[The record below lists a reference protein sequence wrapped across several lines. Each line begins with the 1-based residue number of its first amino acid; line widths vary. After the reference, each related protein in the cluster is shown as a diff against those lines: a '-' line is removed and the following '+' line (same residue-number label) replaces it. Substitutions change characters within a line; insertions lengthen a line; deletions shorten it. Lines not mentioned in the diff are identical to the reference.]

1 MNKILI
7 ICIILLLGI
16 IVGGLGGG
24 FLFIKAQK
32 IFPYYEQLTKTRLR
46 TAVNLQPEA
55 QKSAQYAGSKSCL
68 ECHEENYEAWRA
80 SYHAKMIQSVK
91 ETPEAIVGDFAT
103 LPADAHFSL
112 DEIVYTIGGKFKQRY
127 MLRDDLDGAE
137 DYVIG
142 DYQWNVE
149 LQRWQPYHPYKDWY
163 SEGFPQDNKQVH
175 TSRTC
180 DGCHFVGF
188 MSREV
193 RIEPA
198 IACES
203 CHGPASTH
211 IDDPRNETIFKAT
224 NADPYRATEVCL
236 QCHMR
241 NRDRRLAT
249 QSLAELFGD
258 VRDYPQG
265 FEPGRPLQAY
275 KMQAPFEP
283 GQETSE
289 FYGNNV
295 GKKNRMQGNEFVLSV
310 MYKHGITCVNCHN
323 PHTLDSTTTT
333 PTGDALCMKCH
344 DFGSLIGP
352 HQESLEAHT
361 RHKTDSTGSSCIEC
375 HMPKTGRHLKSSP
388 LTVRSHVFGF
398 IGPSQTRKYGVPNA
412 CTSCHDD
419 KDLDWAD
426 KSMREWGMLQWQ

>member
-1 MNKILI
+1 MNRKLI
-7 ICIILLLGI
+7 ILTIILLGVVSGGI
-16 IVGGLGGG
+16 GGG
-24 FLFIKAQK
+24 YLFVKAQK
-32 IFPYYEQLTKTRLR
+32 ILPYYGQLTKTRLR
-46 TAVNLQPEA
+46 AAVNLQPEA
-55 QKSAQYAGSKSCL
+55 QKSAQYRGSQSCA
-68 ECHEENYEAWRA
+68 ECHVEQHEAWRV
-80 SYHAKMIQSVK
+80 SFHAKMIQPVK
-91 ETPEAIVGDFAT
+91 ESPEAIVGDFVT
-103 LPADAHFSL
+103 LPADANFSL
-112 DEIVYTIGGKFKQRY
+112 EDIAYTIGGKFKQRY

-163 SEGFPQDNKQVH
+163 SEGFPQDNKLVH

-188 MSREV
+188 MSLEQ

-203 CHGPASTH
+203 CHGPGSAH
-211 IDDPRNETIFKAT
+211 VDDPRDETIYKAT
-224 NADPYRATEVCL
+224 DADPHRATEVCL
-236 QCHMR
+236 QCHMS
-241 NRDRRLAT
+241 NRDRRLASR
-249 QSLAELFGD
+249 SLVDLFGD

-265 FEPGRPLQAY
+265 FVPGRPLQDY
-275 KMQAPFEP
+275 KMQTPFEP
-283 GQETSE
+283 GKETGE
-289 FYGNNV
+289 FYGNGV
-295 GKKNRMQGNEFVLSV
+295 GKKNRMQGNEFVRSV

-333 PTGDALCMKCH
+333 PTGDALCMRCH
-344 DFGSLIGP
+344 DFGALIGP
-352 HQESLEAHT
+352 HQEGIEAHT
-361 RHKTDSTGSSCIEC
+361 RHEADSTGSSCIEC

-398 IGPSQTRKYGVPNA
+398 IGPGETRKHGVPNS
-412 CTSCHDD
+412 CTNCHDD

-426 KSMREWGMLQWQ
+426 TAMREWGMLQWQ